1 MSISPTPLNAIIP
14 LHDLVAILRIYMLIY
29 KSSESVLIFRAC
41 VKLWGYLLKA
51 QDCTRIFNGWRA
63 GGRAGERA
71 GGQAGGGPMKGVP
84 RPGRPGRA
92 FIALQTNAFNALQTT
107 ALVN

>member
-1 MSISPTPLNAIIP
+1 
-14 LHDLVAILRIYMLIY
+14 MLIY

-51 QDCTRIFNGWRA
+51 QDRTRIFNGWRAGGRA